1 MDHAILDALERLYLF
16 RKYEEGSPINLSGT
30 PPNPYLSGASAFL
43 FDSVI
48 VLNYYESICKEILAG
63 HLNAEL
69 LYDSIR
75 NPVIGA
81 KEILLTRY
89 SDKIG
94 IDQSRNYP
102 NLSALAKL
110 WSDRAWSYS
119 EMGETKIPD

>member
-1 MDHAILDALERLYLF
+1 
-16 RKYEEGSPINLSGT
+16 
-30 PPNPYLSGASAFL
+30 L

-48 VLNYYESICKEILAG
+48 VLNYYESICKEILVG
-63 HLNAEL
+63 HLNEEI
-69 LYDSIR
+69 LYESIR